1 MHLYLLFSFYHKVG
15 CLRYSATGW
24 NYFQGTMLLFDDT
37 IQWNKRM
44 HAFIHNFIQKMHIGV
59 QQSSYNET
67 ITLSFLLSLVV
78 PTSLSGFILAN
89 KPPLSHSAY
98 CAAKIIS
105 CYLIKQSLS
114 LKQRGVWH
122 YLHCLVVWCV
132 VLSVNLLYI

>member
-44 HAFIHNFIQKMHIGV
+44 HAFIHNFIQKCTQVYNKVHIMKL
-59 QQSSYNET
+59 
-67 ITLSFLLSLVV
+67 TLSFLLSLVV

-132 VLSVNLLYI
+132 VLSVNLQYI